1 LVDPKRCISKI
12 ACTWLLQELIEVIVH
27 MSKQK
32 MVMFGFGHLCVR
44 VTKEIFVWS
53 MQVPDGLSQYVQ
65 GAKATQ
71 AVW

>member
-1 LVDPKRCISKI
+1 
-12 ACTWLLQELIEVIVH
+12 LQDLIGVIVH
-27 MSKQK
+27 ITMSKQK
-32 MVMFGFGHLCVR
+32 LVMFGFGHLCVR

>member
-1 LVDPKRCISKI
+1 
-12 ACTWLLQELIEVIVH
+12 VH
-27 MSKQK
+27 ITMSKQK
-32 MVMFGFGHLCVR
+32 MLMFGFGHLSVR

-65 GAKATQ
+65 GVKATQ